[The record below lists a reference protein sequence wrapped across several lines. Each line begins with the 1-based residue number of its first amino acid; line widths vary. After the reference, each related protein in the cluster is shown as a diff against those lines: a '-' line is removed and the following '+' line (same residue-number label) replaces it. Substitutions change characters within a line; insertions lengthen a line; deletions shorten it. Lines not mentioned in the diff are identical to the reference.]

1 MISDLN
7 ESVDY
12 FNVLLKQTELVFS
25 KSINLE
31 REAKKSLF
39 SNLPYNK
46 SAHLKILTHFGLS
59 CLDFLV
65 IHFIVFRR
73 LLHFVV
79 TIHYEVL
86 DVYLYICRGCYLL
99 AYESKCYRKQV
110 LPIFRAF
117 LIFH

>member
-1 MISDLN
+1 M
-7 ESVDY
+7 
-12 FNVLLKQTELVFS
+12 
-25 KSINLE
+25 
-31 REAKKSLF
+31 SLF
-39 SNLPYNK
+39 SNLPDNK
-46 SAHLKILTHFGLS
+46 SEHLQILTHFGLP

-65 IHFIVFRR
+65 IHFIVFRK
-73 LLHFVV
+73 LLNFVV
-79 TIHYEVL
+79 TIRYEVL